1 MNSLQKTIDEQQLV
15 VEKIDECVIKSKI
28 KAYDIL
34 KRFIDIIVGFIGC
47 VLLIPLMIIVKIIN
61 VINKENGPIFYI
73 QKRIGKNGKTFK
85 LYKFRTMVVDAD
97 KKLRKILNENEDL
110 KAEYIEN
117 KKMKND
123 PRVTKTGSFL
133 RKSSLDEVPQ
143 FINILKGEM
152 SLIGNRPYL
161 LREKKE
167 MGNYYYDIIRSKP
180 GLTGLWQTS
189 GRSMVSFRDR
199 LRLEK
204 KYSEEYSL
212 KMDVKIVFLT
222 FKEVITHK
230 GAM

>member
-110 KAEYIEN
+110 KAEYI
-117 KKMKND
+117 
-123 PRVTKTGSFL
+123 
-133 RKSSLDEVPQ
+133 
-143 FINILKGEM
+143 
-152 SLIGNRPYL
+152 
-161 LREKKE
+161 
-167 MGNYYYDIIRSKP
+167 
-180 GLTGLWQTS
+180 
-189 GRSMVSFRDR
+189 
-199 LRLEK
+199 
-204 KYSEEYSL
+204 
-212 KMDVKIVFLT
+212 
-222 FKEVITHK
+222 
-230 GAM
+230 